1 MLTILSAHALST
13 DQAVP
18 DAEPILNGGFHSVL
32 ISVSLAVRRCGV
44 EQAGHGS
51 SRVGAARNVAA
62 EVAGRA
68 WGLGGGDSEW

>member
-1 MLTILSAHALST
+1 MLTILSAHTLST

-32 ISVSLAVRRCGV
+32 ISVSLVVRRCGV

-51 SRVGAARNVAA
+51 SRMGAVRNMAA

-68 WGLGGGDSEW
+68 WG